1 LTSPD
6 YLNGLFGL
14 GGKRAL
20 VTGASRGLGLAFA
33 ATLSQ
38 AGAHVVLAGRNEAN
52 LARAAEALRQRGGD
66 VSHVVFD
73 VTDTASVD
81 RGVAAAGA
89 IDILVNNAGIQ
100 HRAPLEQFTDEDWR
114 RIMSTNLDGVF
125 RVSRAV
131 ARGMIERRGG
141 SIVNIS
147 SVQSVLARP
156 SIAPYA
162 ASKGALTMLTKS
174 MAGEWGQYGIRVNAL
189 APGYFKTDL
198 NAALVSNS
206 DFSAWLIGRTPMK
219 RWGEVEELSGAL
231 LLLASPASSFMTGQ
245 TLLVDGGVTSVL

>member
-1 LTSPD
+1 MTSPD

-33 ATLSQ
+33 DTLSQ

-66 VSHVVFD
+66 VSHVVLD

-114 RIMSTNLDGVF
+114 RIMSTNLDGIF

-174 MAGEWGQYGIRVNAL
+174 MAGEWGRYGIRVNAL